1 MKLQHCSLLVRD
13 LEKSKVFYRDFLGMS
28 EIPRARAFAK
38 GAWMSSGEAEI
49 HLIQAKE
56 TTAAAGF
63 HLDDEGGKIGLA
75 THIAFEVADLT
86 DLLGRAAT
94 LDIPIV
100 GGPIQRDDGVTQ
112 YYFHDP
118 DRYLIELFGW
128 MDSAET
134 STKN

>member
-13 LEKSKVFYRDFLGMS
+13 LEKSKVFYRDFLGMC
-28 EIPRARAFAK
+28 EIPRSRSFTK
-38 GAWMSSGEAEI
+38 GAWMSSDEAEI

-56 TTAAAGF
+56 TTAATGF
-63 HLDDEGGKIGLA
+63 HVGDEKSGLA
-75 THIAFEVADLT
+75 THIAFEVTNLAT
-86 DLLGRAAT
+86 LLGRAET

-100 GGPIQRDDGVTQ
+100 GGPMQRNNGGTQ

-128 MDSAET
+128 LDG
-134 STKN
+134 STVRKA